1 MTVALRPYQAELVER
16 AADAFRAGHRRVL
29 IQAPTG
35 SGKGRIIAHLA
46 ARATRKAKR
55 VVVVAQRGLILDQ
68 IAGNLTDEGVASG
81 RVQAGHE
88 LVDASV
94 QLAMVQSLARRLERI
109 RAPDLAI
116 VDEAHH
122 AAAASYRALLAAWPM
137 ARVVGMSAT
146 PVRTDGRGLRDA
158 FDVLIEGP
166 TIADLV
172 GAGHLARIAY
182 YEPGAPDL
190 GGVRVVRGE
199 FDAAA
204 ALEAVRAANL
214 TGSAIEHYLLHLA
227 GRPAIAFTLGVDEAD
242 RVAVEFRQAGI
253 RAASIAGTTLPDE
266 RTRLL
271 AALAG
276 GELHVLVSADLIGEG
291 IDVPAVAGVLLLR
304 PTSSVTVHLQQVGR
318 ALRPKA
324 DGSEAV
330 ILDHAGNAA
339 RLGYPTD
346 ERRWTLDGVE
356 RVAAAVRICS
366 RCSRTFP
373 SDQARELATAGC
385 RVAAT
390 EGACLMLAPPR
401 PGEVRKPLTTVSG
414 QLRRVRDPLAW
425 AGGISLERARGAEWR
440 LLLERA
446 ESEAQL
452 RMIARAR
459 GFRRG
464 WTQHVLRDRAA
475 AV

>member
-1 MTVALRPYQAELVER
+1 MTVHLRPYQLELIEC
-16 AADAFRAGHRRVL
+16 AAAALRAGHRRVL

-35 SGKGRIIAHLA
+35 SGKGRIIANLA
-46 ARATRKAKR
+46 ARATRKGKR
-55 VVVVAQRGLILDQ
+55 AVVVAQRGLILDQ
-68 IAGNLTDEGVASG
+68 LGDNLTEEGVVSG
-81 RVQAGHE
+81 RIQAGRE
-88 LVDASV
+88 VVDAPV
-94 QLAMVQSLARRLERI
+94 QLAMVQSLARRLDRVPL
-109 RAPDLAI
+109 PDLLI

-122 AAAASYRALLAAWPM
+122 AVAGSYTALREAWPA
-137 ARVVGMSAT
+137 ARVIGLSAT

-158 FDVLIEGP
+158 FDILIEGP
-166 TIADLV
+166 TIADLIA
-172 GAGHLARIAY
+172 AGHLARVAY
-182 YEPGAPDL
+182 YEPTAPDMT
-190 GGVRVVRGE
+190 GVGIVRG
-199 FDAAA
+199 DYTVGA

-214 TGSAIEHYLLHLA
+214 VGSAIEHYQLHLA

-242 RVAVEFRQAGI
+242 RVAAEFGQAGI
-253 RAASIAGTTLPDE
+253 RAASIAGTTPPDE

-271 AALAG
+271 GALATG
-276 GELHVLVSADLIGEG
+276 GLHVLVSADLIGEG

-304 PTSSVTVHLQQVGR
+304 PTSSVAVHLQQIGR

-339 RLGYPTD
+339 RLGYPT
-346 ERRWTLDGVE
+346 ETRRWSLDGVE
-356 RVAAAVRICS
+356 RVAPSVRTCV
-366 RCSRTFP
+366 RCHRTVP
-373 SDQARELATAGC
+373 ADQARAIATPGC
-385 RVAAT
+385 SVAAV
-390 EGACLMLAPPR
+390 EGACPLLAPPR
-401 PGEVRKPLTTVSG
+401 PGELRKPLETVTG

-425 AGGISLERARGAEWR
+425 AGGINLERARGAEWR